1 MADGTRFAGRV
12 FDGSGTAV
20 ENATINLYDV
30 GTVTPVRATTTT
42 NSTGDWEIDHATR
55 GLFDIEIVNGTT
67 TSRITQDT
75 EAQFKSMWL
84 WNADADEFALGVT
97 RTEDAASV
105 EVAYF
110 EGDRATM
117 ADGDLAYISL
127 RLSDSAGNQDEQAR
141 IGWQATTVLNGATQD
156 GDLILSALVNNTL
169 TEFMRLDGSA
179 ASINFP
185 SGTILDFGSGDV
197 TITHSAN
204 TLTIAGVA
212 TRVDWAAGIFELN
225 NAIEWDTGVA
235 VVAGEYA
242 IGRDA
247 DATNQLHLNVPTR
260 ATFEFSVNDVA
271 QMTLSAT
278 AVDFLDNSIT
288 TTGALTIASFGGNW
302 TNAGR
307 TVADLGIVTTVDIN
321 GGTLAGVTVD
331 GGLTWSAAQNFGA
344 FITYINDSANTSM
357 AVGLTINQGGADN
370 EILALKS
377 SDVAHGMTSLAET
390 DTYFKVGKA
399 SGAEGGAWFEGYSTG
414 VTAAN
419 AALLLSGVHGSAPDT
434 TDTGTSK
441 GVLQLAG
448 YKKTGTT
455 SAVLGATDNLITIG
469 SSATYFLVKGNGDI
483 HVTNTTLSALDDYP
497 DALLMRAGRAAMA
510 PVGSPLHD
518 DYQHLIAEY
527 APVLEEKRI
536 MFFERD
542 DTGRITGAMNNVMA
556 SVMLSWDAHFQTYQ
570 KIAELEGQLNELRHR
585 LEAGR
590 N

>member
-20 ENATINLYDV
+20 NAATSNLYDV

-67 TSRITQDT
+67 TRRITQDT

-84 WNADADEFALGVT
+84 WNADADEYALGVT

-127 RLSDSAGNQDEQAR
+127 RLSDSANNQDEQAR

-169 TEFMRLDGSA
+169 TEFLRLDGSA

-212 TRVDWAAGIFELN
+212 TRVDWDAGIFELN

-235 VVAGEYA
+235 VVAGEYS

-247 DATNQLHLNVPTR
+247 DATNQLHLNVPTG
-260 ATFEFSVNDVA
+260 ASFEWSVNDVA

-288 TTGALTIASFGGNW
+288 TTGALTIAGAAN
-302 TNAGR
+302 NN
-307 TVADLGIVTTVDIN
+307 LGS
-321 GGTLAGVTVD
+321 G
-331 GGLTWSAAQNFGA
+331 
-344 FITYINDSANTSM
+344 ITFINDTSNANM
-357 AVGLTINQGGADN
+357 AVGLTINGGVADN
-370 EILALKS
+370 QHLALKN
-377 SDVAHGMTSLAET
+377 SDVGHPMTGITEADTFFSISKAEATSGGANLIGYKDADGFASAAMLIQGLLGEAAET
-390 DTYFKVGKA
+390 SDT
-399 SGAEGGAWFEGYSTG
+399 SGSQGVIRLFAAVTDGGTSTTG
-414 VTAAN
+414 VAA
-419 AALLLSGVHGSAPDT
+419 
-434 TDTGTSK
+434 TGN
-441 GVLQLAG
+441 VL
-448 YKKTGTT
+448 TIENNGTT
-455 SAVLGATDNLITIG
+455 S
-469 SSATYFLVKGNGDI
+469 FLVKGNGDI
-483 HVTNTTLSALDDYP
+483 HVTNTTLTALDDYP

-510 PVGSPLHD
+510 PVGSPLHN

-542 DTGRITGAMNNVMA
+542 YEGRITGAMNNVMA

-570 KIAELEGQLNELRHR
+570 KIAALEGEIATLKHR

>member
-67 TSRITQDT
+67 TRRITQDT

-84 WNADADEFALGVT
+84 WNADADEYALGVT

-110 EGDRATM
+110 EGDRATP
-117 ADGDLAYISL
+117 ADADLAYISL

-141 IGWQATTVLNGATQD
+141 IGWSATTVLNGATQD

-197 TITHSAN
+197 TITPSTN
-204 TLTIAGVA
+204 VLTIAGVA
-212 TRVDWAAGIFELN
+212 TRVDLAAGILEMN
-225 NAIEWDTGVA
+225 NAVEWDTGIA
-235 VVAGEYA
+235 VVAAEYS

-247 DATNQLHLNVPTR
+247 DGTNQLHFNVPTG
-260 ATFEFSVNDVA
+260 ATYEWSTNDVS
-271 QMTLSAT
+271 QM
-278 AVDFLDNSIT
+278 V
-288 TTGALTIASFGGNW
+288 
-302 TNAGR
+302 
-307 TVADLGIVTTVDIN
+307 
-321 GGTLAGVTVD
+321 
-331 GGLTWSAAQNFGA
+331 FGA
-344 FITYINDSANTSM
+344 GILFLGDTANTDM
-357 AVGLTINQGGADN
+357 TVGLTIMGGGADN
-370 EILALKS
+370 QHFALKN
-377 SDVAHGMTSLAET
+377 SDVALGSNTAIGVSSGEEDTFFAIAKDSATEGGVTLRALAE
-390 DTYFKVGKA
+390 D
-399 SGAEGGAWFEGYSTG
+399 GGGTTEVMTLIVYGGT
-414 VTAAN
+414 
-419 AALLLSGVHGSAPDT
+419 PDT
-434 TDTGTSK
+434 TDTATSTGLVTYYISEHDGANALVNTGDTANIFAIK
-441 GVLQLAG
+441 DRRAG
-448 YKKTGTT
+448 GF
-455 SAVLGATDNLITIG
+455 SAHFLI
-469 SSATYFLVKGNGDI
+469 KGNGDI
-483 HVTNTTLSALDDYP
+483 HVTNTTLAALDDYP
-497 DALLMRAGRAAMA
+497 DALLMRAGRAATA

-527 APVLEEKRI
+527 APVLEERRI

-542 DTGRITGAMNNVMA
+542 GAGRITGAMNNVMPSA
-556 SVMLSWDAHFQTYQ
+556 MLAWDGLFQHHQ
-570 KIAELEGQLNELRHR
+570 RIAALEGEIVELRNR